1 MKVGRRGN
9 SQREGMED
17 HQNNFEL
24 HSFTISNRMLENGTD
39 GLQPDEIHLSR
50 NYPQH
55 SHRINEDLSGSCDGQ
70 LTINLPPQNHLGF
83 RGFLGRIKGT
93 RKTNDSESCNR

>member
-9 SQREGMED
+9 SHREGMED
-17 HQNNFEL
+17 HHNNFEL
-24 HSFTISNRMLENGTD
+24 QSFTISNRMLENDTD
-39 GLQPDEIHLSR
+39 VLQPDEIHLSR
-50 NYPQH
+50 NYPQS
-55 SHRINEDLSGSCDGQ
+55 SHRINEDSNGSCNGH
-70 LTINLPPQNHLGF
+70 LTINLPAQNNLGF

>member
-9 SQREGMED
+9 SQTDGVED

-24 HSFTISNRMLENGTD
+24 QSFTISNRMLENDTD
-39 GLQPDEIHLSR
+39 VLQPDEIHLSR
-50 NYPQH
+50 NYPQRI
-55 SHRINEDLSGSCDGQ
+55 HRINEDLNGSCNGQ

-83 RGFLGRIKGT
+83 RGLIGRIKGT
-93 RKTNDSESCNR
+93 RKRNDSESCNR